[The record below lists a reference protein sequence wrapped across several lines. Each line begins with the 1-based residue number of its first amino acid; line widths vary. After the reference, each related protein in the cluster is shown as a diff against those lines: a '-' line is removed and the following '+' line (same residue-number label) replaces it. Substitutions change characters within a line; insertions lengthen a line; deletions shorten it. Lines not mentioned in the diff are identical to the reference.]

1 MFIATNFSWLIYEW
15 SKDLELNTLI
25 VSYFNFGSNAILL
38 SFFFFLLMIN
48 LYFLITLV
56 IAQIFKPTT
65 KPVIAPETATDEVN
79 AEIKTQTVIGE
90 AKINTYST

>member
-1 MFIATNFSWLIYEW
+1 M
-15 SKDLELNTLI
+15 I
-25 VSYFNFGSNAILL
+25 V
-38 SFFFFLLMIN
+38 
-48 LYFLITLV
+48 
-56 IAQIFKPTT
+56 QIFKPTT

>member
-1 MFIATNFSWLIYEW
+1 M
-15 SKDLELNTLI
+15 
-25 VSYFNFGSNAILL
+25 V
-38 SFFFFLLMIN
+38 N

-65 KPVIAPETATDEVN
+65 KLVIATETATDEVN
-79 AEIKTQTVIGE
+79 AEIKTQPVIGE